1 MLNKLPVKI
10 IEDDPK
16 DSKIILKINTIDD
29 LWYLKNIL
37 DHDDQI
43 ITSVFRRQEQN
54 ADLNRSKSTERKKI
68 TVKLRIEKVDFLPY
82 TDNLKIL
89 GEIIEGENSGSHQS
103 VMVSVDDEITII
115 KNLGSEER
123 NLLHEAVE
131 NYYNNNIVFVS
142 LDDESCTIALLK
154 SYGLQEIADISSR
167 KSGKDYGSTGEE
179 TGYYSEIINAL
190 KNIRNQPSII
200 ILGPGFEHTK
210 LYGKIRNDPFFNT
223 MIVYDFPETDNGKR
237 GIYEFMA
244 EKKSGDILKDARLAA
259 DEKLINSFLKN
270 LNTTGLSIYGY
281 EELVKYAK
289 MNMVEDILISESK
302 FKDPKTRDLLNEITG
317 INVHVISDYTESG
330 EIIKKF
336 GGYCGIL
343 RYKY

>member
-1 MLNKLPVKI
+1 MKI

-154 SYGLQEIADISSR
+154 SYGLQEMADISSR
-167 KSGKDYGSTGEE
+167 KSGKDYGSTS
-179 TGYYSEIINAL
+179 YSYSAGGPILIPSLKAMVISYIAPFGSRLRPIVCPDNTKITIKIIGKFSSLAIIDGQKEAVVSENDRID
-190 KNIRNQPSII
+190 IRVS
-200 ILGPGFEHTK
+200 
-210 LYGKIRNDPFFNT
+210 
-223 MIVYDFPETDNGKR
+223 
-237 GIYEFMA
+237 
-244 EKKSGDILKDARLAA
+244 
-259 DEKLINSFLKN
+259 DEKLTFIELKNSFYDRLREK
-270 LNTTGLSIYGY
+270 
-281 EELVKYAK
+281 
-289 MNMVEDILISESK
+289 LI
-302 FKDPKTRDLLNEITG
+302 KDVVN
-317 INVHVISDYTESG
+317 
-330 EIIKKF
+330 
-336 GGYCGIL
+336 
-343 RYKY
+343 